1 MFLGAKKN
9 SDGATAANG
18 IAFWLADAMSDQL
31 VKRPKFIEPH
41 VVPVS
46 CVVA

>member
-1 MFLGAKKN
+1 V
-9 SDGATAANG
+9 GATAAND
-18 IAFWLADAMSDQL
+18 ILVWLAEAMSDQF

-41 VVPVS
+41 VDPVS

>member
-1 MFLGAKKN
+1 M
-9 SDGATAANG
+9 GATVPDD
-18 IAFWLADAMSDQL
+18 IAFWLAEAMSDQL